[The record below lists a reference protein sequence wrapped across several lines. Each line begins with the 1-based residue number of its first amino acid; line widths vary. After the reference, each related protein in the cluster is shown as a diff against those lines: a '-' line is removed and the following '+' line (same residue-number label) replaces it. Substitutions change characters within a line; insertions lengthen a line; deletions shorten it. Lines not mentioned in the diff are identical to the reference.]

1 MKGKDDM
8 QSVKTGLEVLIQ
20 QSHPWITGARLGLLC
35 NPASVDR
42 DYGHARDRLI
52 QRFPEQLKALYSPQH
67 GFHAEKQDNM
77 IESDHMIDAATGLPV
92 YSLYGETRIPTPQMM
107 APIDVLLVDLQ
118 DVGTRVYTF
127 IYTLSYCLEAAAA
140 SGIRV
145 IVLDRPNPINGRDL
159 EGNVLQTE
167 WASFVGRFP
176 IPMRHAMT
184 IGEIARLFNDH
195 FGCGAALKVISMQ
208 GWQRSM
214 WFNDTGL
221 PWVAPSPNMPT
232 VATAVVYPG
241 QVIWEGTNIS
251 EGRGTALPFEILG
264 APFLK
269 PEKILEFIGGPR
281 LPGAFLRP
289 CVFAPTSGKHAG
301 KDCRGFQIHVVDAD
315 RYRPYRTSLILL
327 QAILHHHKGAFQWKS
342 DPYEYEF
349 DKRAIDLILGSREV
363 RQRVSNMESIQSLE
377 TSWQRELEAFRSL
390 RRAYLLYPE

>member
-1 MKGKDDM
+1 
-8 QSVKTGLEVLIQ
+8 
-20 QSHPWITGARLGLLC
+20 
-35 NPASVDR
+35 
-42 DYGHARDRLI
+42 
-52 QRFPEQLKALYSPQH
+52 
-67 GFHAEKQDNM
+67 
-77 IESDHMIDAATGLPV
+77 
-92 YSLYGETRIPTPQMM
+92 MM

-127 IYTLSYCLEAAAA
+127 IYTLSYCLEAAAVN
-140 SGIRV
+140 GIRV

-159 EGNVLQTE
+159 EGNVLQPE

-195 FGCGAALKVISMQ
+195 FGCGAALEVISMQ
-208 GWQRSM
+208 GWHRSM

-232 VATAVVYPG
+232 VATAMVYPG

-251 EGRGTALPFEILG
+251 EGRGTSLPFEIFG
-264 APFLK
+264 APFLN
-269 PEKILEFIGGPR
+269 PEKILEFTGGPR

-289 CVFAPTSGKHAG
+289 CIFAPTSGKHAG
-301 KDCRGFQIHVVDAD
+301 KDCCGFQIHVTDAD

-327 QAILHHHKGAFQWKS
+327 QAILHHHKGTFQWKS

-363 RQRVSNMESIQSLE
+363 RQRVSDMESMQSLE
-377 TSWQRELEAFRSL
+377 ASWQPELEDFRSL
-390 RRAYLLYPE
+390 RRAFLLYPE

>member
-1 MKGKDDM
+1 M
-8 QSVKTGLEVLIQ
+8 QPVKTGLELLIENG
-20 QSHPWITGARLGLLC
+20 HPWLSGARLGLLC

-42 DYGHARDRLI
+42 NYVHARDRLI
-52 QRFPEQLKALYSPQH
+52 QRFPGQLKALYSPQH

-77 IESDHMIDAATGLPV
+77 IESDHMTDAATGLPV
-92 YSLYGETRIPTPQMM
+92 YSLYGQTRIPTPQMM

-145 IVLDRPNPINGRDL
+145 IVLDRPNPINGRDM
-159 EGNVLQTE
+159 EGNVLQPE

-176 IPMRHAMT
+176 LPMRHAMT

-195 FGCGAALKVISMQ
+195 FGGGTALEVVSMR
-208 GWQRSM
+208 GWLRSM
-214 WFNDTGL
+214 WFKDTGL

-232 VATAVVYPG
+232 VGTAVVYPG

-251 EGRGTALPFEILG
+251 EGRGTSLPFEIFG
-264 APFLK
+264 APFLI
-269 PEKILEFIGGPR
+269 PEKILEFIGGPK
-281 LPGAFLRP
+281 LPGTVLRP
-289 CVFAPTSGKHAG
+289 CVFEPTSGKHAG
-301 KDCRGFQIHVVDAD
+301 KNCQGFQIHVTSPDL
-315 RYRPYRTSLILL
+315 YRPYRTSLSLL
-327 QAILHHHKGAFQWKS
+327 QAILHHHKDAFQWKS

-363 RQRVSNMESIQSLE
+363 RQRLSDMESMRSLE
-377 TSWQRELEAFRSL
+377 NSWQSELEDFRSL
-390 RRAYLLYPE
+390 RRPYLLYPE